1 MGKMNFEN
9 CVKCGEKLRG
19 ATRVRKK
26 PKRCFKCLGQSNYYS
41 HNYELSRLCKQI
53 INEAKNSK
61 TETEDQ
67 THQFD
72 DDPAAEKYNQNE
84 VGKIQKQSVGIVFS
98 STSIGDN
105 MSDEN

>member
-67 THQFD
+67 THQFED
-72 DDPAAEKYNQNE
+72 NPTAEKYTPSYLLQYIRVNNIFCLFLM
-84 VGKIQKQSVGIVFS
+84 V
-98 STSIGDN
+98 
-105 MSDEN
+105 